1 MLIRVSGYFL
11 YVLHTLDNISERT
24 VGIPLFCETIMVI
37 DTILLINFSVVGE
50 EVAHH
55 YSYMDAIVGARCS
68 FGHKQKAIWYVLNK
82 LIFFAFLMLH
92 HYLHFRSSL
101 VHCQSV
107 FDLAILVVTT
117 TICGEKPVFQGT
129 LNGITEAIF
138 LYHVLLLD
146 PPRRP
151 LSPKPRRD
159 SMYSQFSLADFC
171 SSMSSSYVKIL
182 PE

>member
-1 MLIRVSGYFL
+1 
-11 YVLHTLDNISERT
+11 
-24 VGIPLFCETIMVI
+24 
-37 DTILLINFSVVGE
+37 
-50 EVAHH
+50 
-55 YSYMDAIVGARCS
+55 MDPMSC
-68 FGHKQKAIWYVLNK
+68 
-82 LIFFAFLMLH
+82 FFVAFLMLH

-171 SSMSSSYVKIL
+171 SSMSSSYVKLFLNDDRGLLVKLLIMSFDDL
-182 PE
+182 TADVVSLCVVLVHKIKYV